1 MVFAII
7 KRNYLRFCVAIL
19 MAGLMLASSVTLTGC
34 KTTGTTTKSDAKI
47 LKDSPFG
54 DGSGSDAGGDFD

>member
-7 KRNYLRFCVAIL
+7 KRSYLRSCVAIL
-19 MAGLMLASSVTLTGC
+19 IAGVMLASSITLTGC
-34 KTTGTTTKSDAKI
+34 KTTGSTTKSDAKI

-54 DGSGSDAGGDFD
+54 DGDAGGDID